1 MIIKTLVE
9 DTTIS
14 EDFECEHGLSLY
26 IESGNNKLLFDLGQS
41 DLFIKNARKMN
52 VNIND
57 IQNVVISHGHN
68 DHGGGLE
75 YFLNN
80 NEKAKVYLNYLSFER
95 YYAKRLNDKMEYI
108 GLDSS
113 LVGNPQIKLTHDN
126 CEVAENVWTFSN
138 VIQNH
143 RLPISNN
150 ILYVDYNDDK
160 IHDLFY
166 HEQNLVIKED
176 DKLVLF
182 TGCSHNGILNII
194 EHFEKKTGRMPDYV
208 IGGFHLSSRTGGCE
222 TEEYV
227 QNLAKELLKTNAKFY
242 TCHCTGKN
250 AYKVLKEIMKDNIH
264 YLSTGS
270 EIEI

>member
-26 IESGNNKLLFDLGQS
+26 IESENHKLLFDLGQS
-41 DLFIKNARKMN
+41 DLFLKNARKMN

-57 IQNVVISHGHN
+57 IEDAVISHGHN
-68 DHGGGLE
+68 DHGGGLK
-75 YFLNN
+75 YLLDI
-80 NEKAKVYLNYLSFER
+80 NEHVKVYLNYLAFER
-95 YYAKRLNDKMEYI
+95 HYAKRLNDKMEYI
-108 GLDSS
+108 GLDPS
-113 LVGNPQIKLTHDN
+113 LVGNSQIKLTHDS
-126 CEVAENVWTFSN
+126 CEIDDNIWTFSN

-150 ILYVDYNDDK
+150 ILYVDYNEDK
-160 IHDLFY
+160 RHDLFY
-166 HEQNLVIKED
+166 HEQNLVIKENG
-176 DKLVLF
+176 KLVLF
-182 TGCSHNGILNII
+182 TGCSHNGILNIL
-194 EHFEKKTGRMPDYV
+194 EHFERKTGRMPDYV

-222 TEEYV
+222 SEEYV
-227 QNLAKELLKTNAKFY
+227 KNLANELLKTKAKFY

-250 AYKVLKEIMKDNIH
+250 AYNLLKEIMQDNIN

-270 EIEI
+270 EIEL